1 MKRTRLPSSL
11 SAAAILCVLIAVA
24 AACGRKPAAGDGQ
37 DAAAAGAGGAGQSA
51 GAQKEGWGD
60 AGRPAGA
67 VGQGPGAI
75 AGEANPGAVAS
86 IAGQPI
92 PYKTFERYLND
103 NSVEAGEQ
111 GDEADAIK
119 SRLLDQFIDEQLL
132 TREAGHLSI
141 VVSDAEVDAYIK
153 ELGLSEGDLDVNAP
167 DGKDAFREKIKIGLV
182 VQKVKETAVLKTIH
196 VAPAEVEDELKKR
209 PEAARG
215 QSQVVLRQI
224 MLEDKG
230 TAEEV
235 RRAVAAD
242 PGRFEEV
249 ARQKSA
255 APDHGAPRA
264 FAEEDLPSELR
275 PAVASLQPGQVSP
288 VLGYAGAFLVI
299 QLVRK
304 EEARPADLASVKQRI
319 ESELFRQKA
328 DQVMERYLAD
338 LKEKTEIHVNRA
350 ILPFQYQGD
359 NRN

>member
-1 MKRTRLPSSL
+1 MNRTPFPSSL
-11 SAAAILCVLIAVA
+11 SAAAIVCVLVA
-24 AACGRKPAAGDGQ
+24 GTAACGGKPAATAGQ
-37 DAAAAGAGGAGQSA
+37 DAGAAGTPQGA

-60 AGRPAGA
+60 AARPAGA
-67 VGQGPGAI
+67 AGQGPGAI
-75 AGEANPGAVAS
+75 GGEANPGAVAS
-86 IAGQPI
+86 ISGQPI
-92 PYKTFERYLND
+92 PYKSFERYLND

-132 TREAGHLSI
+132 MREAGHFSI

-167 DGKDAFREKIKIGLV
+167 DGKDAFREKIKTGLV

-215 QSQVVLRQI
+215 RSQVVLRQI

-230 TAEEV
+230 SAEEV
-235 RRAVAAD
+235 RRSVTAD

-249 ARQKSA
+249 ARKKSA

-264 FAEEDLPSELR
+264 FSEEDLPAELR

-304 EEARPADLASVKQRI
+304 EEAKPADLASVKQKI
-319 ESELFRQKA
+319 EAELFRQKA

-350 ILPFQYQGD
+350 ILPFQYQGE

>member
-1 MKRTRLPSSL
+1 MV
-11 SAAAILCVLIAVA
+11 CVLA
-24 AACGRKPAAGDGQ
+24 AGTATTACGRKPAAPAGQ
-37 DAAAAGAGGAGQSA
+37 EATSAGASGAGQGA
-51 GAQKEGWGD
+51 DAQKESWGA
-60 AGRPAGA
+60 AGRPAA
-67 VGQGPGAI
+67 AAGQGPGAI
-75 AGEANPGAVAS
+75 ANEANPGAVAT

-92 PYKTFERYLND
+92 PYKVFDRYLND
-103 NSVEAGEQ
+103 NAGEAGGQ

-132 TREAGHLSI
+132 LREAGRLSI
-141 VVSDAEVDAYIK
+141 AVSGAEVDAYIK

-167 DGKDAFREKIKIGLV
+167 EGKDAFRERIKAGLV
-182 VQKVKETAVLKTIH
+182 VQKVKEAAVLKTIH
-196 VAPAEVEDELKKR
+196 VTPAEVDDELKKR
-209 PEAARG
+209 PEAAQGR
-215 QSQVVLRQI
+215 SQVVLRQI

-235 RRAVAAD
+235 HRTVAAD

-249 ARQKSA
+249 ARKKSA

-264 FAEEDLPSELR
+264 FTEEDLPSELR

-288 VLGYAGAFLVI
+288 VLDYAGAFLVI

-304 EEARPADLASVKQRI
+304 EEAKPADLASVKQRI

-328 DQVMERYLAD
+328 DQVMDRYLAD

-350 ILPFQYQGD
+350 ILPFQYQGE
-359 NRN
+359 NKN

>member
-1 MKRTRLPSSL
+1 MRRHPHPSSL
-11 SAAAILCVLIAVA
+11 SAAAILCLLAAGV
-24 AACGRKPAAGDGQ
+24 AACGRKPAAP
-37 DAAAAGAGGAGQSA
+37 AAQGGSAAGGQGAGQGA
-51 GAQKEGWGD
+51 GSQEEGWGE
-60 AGRPAGA
+60 AGLPAGA
-67 VGQGPGAI
+67 SGQGPGAV
-75 AGEANPGAVAS
+75 AGEANPGAVAT
-86 IAGQPI
+86 IAGTPV
-92 PYKTFERYLND
+92 PYKIFERYLND

-132 TREAGHLSI
+132 LREAGRLKI
-141 VVSDAEVDAYIK
+141 VVSDPEVDAYIK

-167 DGKDAFREKIKIGLV
+167 DGKDAFREKIKTGLV

-196 VAPAEVEDELKKR
+196 VAPAEVDDELKKR
-209 PEAARG
+209 PESAQG

-230 TAEEV
+230 TAEEA

-249 ARQKSA
+249 ARKKSA

-264 FAEEDLPSELR
+264 FTEEDLPSELR

-288 VLGYAGAFLVI
+288 VLAYAGAFLVI

-304 EEARPADLASVKQRI
+304 EEAKPADVASVKQRI

-328 DQVMERYLAD
+328 DQVMDRYLAD

-350 ILPFQYQGD
+350 ILPFQYQGE
-359 NRN
+359 NKN